1 MARVFWTRLF
11 YFHIG
16 YFNVF
21 LHEITDF
28 SSSYVAA
35 NTESVAV
42 TQNSAAHTQS
52 LSLSWWRK
60 QLYYP
65 LQRCVCVCVRGWM
78 MRQKCKKERNDNQTV
93 IWKAEC
99 EYQEWMSELHRRLME
114 TFQQSHAPVQHS
126 LTEPSHRLELM
137 P

>member
-1 MARVFWTRLF
+1 MTQ
-11 YFHIG
+11 
-16 YFNVF
+16 
-21 LHEITDF
+21 
-28 SSSYVAA
+28 AA
-35 NTESVAV
+35 LLPFIAV
-42 TQNSAAHTQS
+42 
-52 LSLSWWRK
+52 
-60 QLYYP
+60 
-65 LQRCVCVCVRGWM
+65 CVCVCEGVDDATEM
-78 MRQKCKKERNDNQTV
+78 QKKKKARNDNQTV